1 MRVERF
7 FRAPLFAPLSK
18 YAASYV
24 RACVGR
30 NQSDRLSGT
39 RETDRRIRP
48 RFRPTC
54 ERASTVFSVNVP
66 GFVEYGRIST
76 AVFRGADCAHP
87 LRVRTPT

>member
-7 FRAPLFAPLSK
+7 FRAPLFAPPSK

-39 RETDRRIRP
+39 REIDRRIRP
-48 RFRPTC
+48 RFRPPR
-54 ERASTVFSVNVP
+54 EREHCFLYERTRICAGVRAHFD
-66 GFVEYGRIST
+66 GR
-76 AVFRGADCAHP
+76 APR
-87 LRVRTPT
+87 R